1 MNILILG
8 GTGAMG
14 VPLTK
19 LLLDD
24 GNNVTVTSR
33 SERPSDNA
41 NLKYIKGNA
50 KDLSFIKDVLSKNDW
65 DAVVDFMT
73 YNTAQ
78 FKERYKIFL
87 ANTKHYIFISSAR
100 VYAECEGKITE
111 DSPRLLDVTTDEEY
125 LKTDEYALTKARQ
138 EDLLKNSGES
148 NWTVIRPTITYSD
161 IRLQLGVMEK
171 ENWLYRAL
179 HGRSIV
185 FSEDI
190 RDKYTTMTTAEDVAL
205 GIRALIGNEKAMGEC
220 FHITSDYSYKWTE
233 ILDCYLD
240 IIEEKTGSRPKVFY
254 TEKAV
259 KLKFPSAKY
268 QVIYCRYFDRQFDN
282 KKIAQF
288 IDISQ
293 FEKPIDG
300 LKKSLELFLEHQNFK
315 TINWTFE
322 AYNDKAAKE
331 WTKLS
336 EIPAAKTRLKYLYS
350 RIFG

>member
-19 LLLDD
+19 FLIAD
-24 GNNVTVTSR
+24 GHKVTVTSR
-33 SERPSDNA
+33 SAQQSDNE
-41 NLKYIKGNA
+41 LLRYCQGNA
-50 KDLSFIKDVLSKNDW
+50 KEIPFISMLLQKEQW

-78 FKERYKIFL
+78 FKERYQLFL
-87 ANTKHYIFISSAR
+87 SNTSHYIFISSAR
-100 VYAECEGKITE
+100 VYAECKGRITE
-111 DSPRLLDVTTDEEY
+111 DSPRLLDVSTDEEY

-138 EDLLKNSGES
+138 EDIIRNADSR
-148 NWTVIRPTITYSD
+148 NWTIVRPTITYSD

-190 RDKYTTMTTAEDVAL
+190 RDKYTTMTTADDVAL
-205 GIRALIGNEKAMGEC
+205 GIRALIGNKKAMGEA
-220 FHITSDYSYKWTE
+220 FHITSDASYRWSE

-240 IIEEKTGSRPKVFY
+240 VIERKTGKRPSVFY

-268 QVIYCRYFDRQFDN
+268 QTIYCRYFDRCFDN
-282 KKIAQF
+282 TK
-288 IDISQ
+288 ISQ
-293 FEKPIDG
+293 FVDVSRFEDPLVG
-300 LKKSLELFLEHQNFK
+300 LEKSLECFLGHRRFR
-315 TINWTFE
+315 TIDWRFE
-322 AYNDKAAKE
+322 AYNDKAAGE
-331 WTKLS
+331 WTRLS
-336 EIPAAKTRLKYLYS
+336 EIPGMKKRLKYIYY
-350 RIFG
+350 RIKG